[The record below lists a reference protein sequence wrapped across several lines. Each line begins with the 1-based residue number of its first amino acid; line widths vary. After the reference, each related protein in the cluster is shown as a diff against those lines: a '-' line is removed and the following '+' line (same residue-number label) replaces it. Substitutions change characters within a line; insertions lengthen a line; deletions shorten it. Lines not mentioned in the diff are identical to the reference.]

1 MPCLTLAD
9 AADEGQVLALLVIIR
24 GETIANLLPT
34 AAGVVAAARVG
45 VEGLARQVEETCTTA
60 ASRSAADRM

>member
-1 MPCLTLAD
+1 MLRTRARSSPSSSSSEL
-9 AADEGQVLALLVIIR
+9 
-24 GETIANLLPT
+24 TIANLLPT